1 MGRSG
6 RDCALPRGHPEWVS
20 HITSLQRGA
29 ARGVREGS
37 CPGDLLQS
45 HPRRLKQR
53 SLETPR
59 AQQGPG
65 LGENSAELR
74 NAPSTTTG
82 ALTHHRPPP
91 PPLQLGW
98 PAHRPGAGREQ
109 CKGRGLRLLPAHR
122 RSAEVSGN
130 APGSLRALLCLRP
143 PPRLLDS
150 PDKLLCLECDIPGGL
165 RSQPGKKP
173 PGRQMTGRLLDTKV
187 PAGYRR
193 WTRWAWPRY
202 SFLWFLE
209 IPASGPTTPGT
220 PPMRGDPV
228 G

>member
-6 RDCALPRGHPEWVS
+6 RDCALPKGHPEWVS
-20 HITSLQRGA
+20 HITSSQLGA

-37 CPGDLLQS
+37 CPGDLLQG
-45 HPRRLKQR
+45 HPRRMKQR

-82 ALTHHRPPP
+82 ALKRHRPPRGSGNPSPAPTPTP
-91 PPLQLGW
+91 PTGVAPPTGLE
-98 PAHRPGAGREQ
+98 RGREQ

-130 APGSLRALLCLRP
+130 ALGSLRALLCLRP

-150 PDKLLCLECDIPGGL
+150 PDKLLCLECDIP
-165 RSQPGKKP
+165 R
-173 PGRQMTGRLLDTKV
+173 
-187 PAGYRR
+187 
-193 WTRWAWPRY
+193 
-202 SFLWFLE
+202 
-209 IPASGPTTPGT
+209 ASGPSLA
-220 PPMRGDPV
+220 RNHLEDK
-228 G
+228 